1 MPSIAISEQI
11 GLPPAGILVHASG
24 NARFSSPLAEMLS
37 DVARAATGPIG
48 CRDRDVAAALAPHLG
63 QTGLLDGVAC
73 PGSSEKYTRHLLH
86 AGAGYSVL
94 ALVWRPRQ
102 MSPVHAHRTWCVFGV
117 HQGWMTETLFTR
129 DATGAR
135 PFACV
140 PRRTGDVAHAPA
152 DPDKIHRLANL
163 GTTDALSIHVYGARY
178 DRLGHD
184 VNEIWAQ

>member
-1 MPSIAISEQI
+1 MTNISISNQI
-11 GLPPAGILVHASG
+11 GLPQAAILAHAHSG
-24 NARFSSPLAEMLS
+24 FSLPLAAMIS
-37 DVARAATGPIG
+37 DVACAVTGSIRG
-48 CRDRDVAAALAPHLG
+48 RDRDVAAAVAPYLG
-63 QTGLLDGVAC
+63 QPGLLDGVSC
-73 PGSSEKYTRHLLH
+73 PAGAEKYTRHLLH

-117 HQGWMTETLFTR
+117 HRGWMTETLFTR
-129 DATGAR
+129 DAAGAR
-135 PFACV
+135 PVACV
-140 PRRTGDVAHAPA
+140 PRHAGEVAHAPA

-184 VNEIWAQ
+184 VNEIWAE

>member
-1 MPSIAISEQI
+1 MPSIAISQRI
-11 GLPPAGILVHASG
+11 GPPPAAIIAHTIGRTH
-24 NARFSSPLAEMLS
+24 FSSALEGMLS
-37 DVARAATGPIG
+37 DVACAAAGAIG
-48 CRDRDVAAALAPHLG
+48 CRDRDIAAALAPYLG

-73 PGSSEKYTRHLLH
+73 PGGAEKYTRHLLH

-117 HQGWMTETLFTR
+117 HQGWMTETLFARGT
-129 DATGAR
+129 TGAR
-135 PFACV
+135 PVACV
-140 PRRTGDVAHAPA
+140 PRGPGDVAHAPA

-184 VNEIWAQ
+184 VNEIWAE